1 MAQRDY
7 SGHYQSGH
15 SSTSGYGSSSSQQQ
29 YSQPTSTPQHD
40 LASMGQIT
48 YQTDPCDLT
57 GQYSGDDDSNR
68 PNRRQSGSLSHG
80 PGTSTSGSSRR
91 REQNRLA
98 QRALRQRRESH
109 VRELEHQVLHRSLET
124 RHLAVENRELSQH
137 LSTVTQENDLLRY
150 QQVASGQS
158 AEVWLQTGH
167 TGTVSASYSPYSQHT
182 HASPY
187 DASAAFYSHSHSP
200 HSSTS
205 DPTPMRT
212 PDWNYNDTAD
222 PTSYDH
228 SLAWGGHTSA
238 QHGAYEEQYEEDDE
252 EEEEEQGLGWPQQ
265 RG

>member
-15 SSTSGYGSSSSQQQ
+15 SSASGYGSSSSQQQ
-29 YSQPTSTPQHD
+29 NSQPTLTPQYD
-40 LASMGQIT
+40 LAGMGQIT
-48 YQTDPCDLT
+48 YQADPYDLT
-57 GQYSGDDDSNR
+57 GQYSGGDDSNR
-68 PNRRQSGSLSHG
+68 PNRGQSRSLSHG
-80 PGTSTSGSSRR
+80 TGTSTSGNLRR

-150 QQVASGQS
+150 QQVASGRS
-158 AEVWLQTGH
+158 AEAWLQTGH
-167 TGTVSASYSPYSQHT
+167 TGTVPAGYSPYAQQAHT
-182 HASPY
+182 SPY

-222 PTSYDH
+222 PTLYDR
-228 SLAWGGHTSA
+228 SFAWGGHATA
-238 QHGAYEEQYEEDDE
+238 QTGAYEEQYEEDEDDE
-252 EEEEEQGLGWPQQ
+252 EEKVLGWPQQ
-265 RG
+265 RR